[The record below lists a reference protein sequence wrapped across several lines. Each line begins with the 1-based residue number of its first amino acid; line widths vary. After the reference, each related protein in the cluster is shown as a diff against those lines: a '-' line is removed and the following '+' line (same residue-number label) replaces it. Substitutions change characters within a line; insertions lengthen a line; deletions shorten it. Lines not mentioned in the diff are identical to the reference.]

1 MPRLPKISQKATLP
15 AAPAAPDVPVLSP
28 DGTPGTIPQLDVER
42 ALESGYRYDTPQ
54 ARAEM
59 ERERDK
65 QRIFGEG
72 IGNEI
77 AAAGFG
83 AARTLSFGLSDW
95 ALAQTGLQEFAP
107 EAMRELKE
115 RNPKASTAG
124 EIGAFLVPL
133 AGQALGAGSV
143 AGQALGAGSVAGQAL
158 RLSGAGISGVGKVAS
173 SIGNAATKVTGNAFL
188 GSAAQVAAES
198 LAFNLAHN
206 VSENVLGEREL
217 TAQRLL
223 ANSGQALALGAGLGF
238 GIPLAAKGIKA
249 AAHKAKESIA
259 ALGTSLRERVFPHV
273 AQTAAKGYVGAY
285 RTITG
290 NEAAAQEVSAMLQG
304 AGTPEGKAVR
314 DEIVKAISPEA
325 DDVLFREFTQQ
336 LDDVHRA
343 TQQTVKRGFGEIR
356 PQEVTKLLRDVDMR
370 PALEDA
376 GRLINKVDDVV
387 KRMSDEPLLFD
398 QGYRRELELVRD
410 QLEQRV
416 GSRAGGGKVGF
427 KSTEELWSAI
437 DDIKSIK
444 LSDLSRFEK
453 KTLTRAQE
461 NAAREIKSLYGAF
474 REHLEDAS
482 LYGEAGAR
490 QAAFNEAFSM
500 WKRSV
505 GDKAENNFR
514 RFFLTNGDIDATKV
528 KAFLRKIGSG
538 RDVDAVEALEEFRA
552 AAQGIVEQVE
562 KSAAGIGVADI
573 NREGFESILK
583 KMTDTQTKAAA
594 DLAFTNKIRSHDMF
608 GTAFMRFQETIGQA
622 LASRGV
628 FAATINLA
636 NKAASPFGVVKALS
650 TAEGLALDTSKRVVE
665 TVGRMTKRMGGAA
678 AKGARAARPYV
689 EPASVEILM
698 RNVFGDDDMPKPRN
712 RREGFRAVRRR
723 LAEMQADPAGTAEK
737 LAEGVQ
743 HLAPHAPELA
753 SSIVNTQMRA
763 AAFLAEKAPQDPNV
777 GKTLNPFLNAWEPSD
792 LERATFERYAA
803 AVADPLGAL
812 DELEAGSVSPEAVE
826 ALRAVYP
833 ALYEDLRTQLAT
845 SVSELQVQVPYRD
858 RVQLSILF
866 GVELDPSMNAAFVN
880 AVQNSYSQP
889 QEPAPRQSAYRPST
903 ASSKLGA
910 LEETQAQRIASR

>member
-1 MPRLPKISQKATLP
+1 MPSLPKISQKAKLQPQPT
-15 AAPAAPDVPVLSP
+15 APDVPVLSP
-28 DGTPGTIPQLDVER
+28 DGTPGTVPHLDLEQ
-42 ALESGYRYDTPQ
+42 ALDSGYQYDTPA
-54 ARAEM
+54 ARAAIEH
-59 ERERDK
+59 ERDK
-65 QRIFGEG
+65 QRMFGEG

-95 ALAQTGLQEFAP
+95 ALAQTGLPEFAP
-107 EAMRELKE
+107 ETLREIRE
-115 RNPKASTAG
+115 RNPKASATG

-133 AGQALGAGSV
+133 AGQALGAGSL
-143 AGQALGAGSVAGQAL
+143 AGNAL
-158 RLSGAGISGVGKVAS
+158 RMSGAGLSGVGKVAN
-173 SIGNAATKVTGNAFL
+173 SIGNAATKLTGNAFL

-238 GIPLAAKGIKA
+238 GVPLAAKGVKIAAGKA
-249 AAHKAKESIA
+249 REAIA

-285 RTITG
+285 RAITG

-304 AGTPEGKAVR
+304 AGTPAGKAVR

-336 LDDVHRA
+336 LDDVHRS
-343 TQQTVKRGFGEIR
+343 TQQAVKRGFGEIR
-356 PQEVTKLLRDVDMR
+356 PQEVTKLLRDVEMR
-370 PALEDA
+370 PALEDV
-376 GRLINKVDDVV
+376 GRLINKVDDAV

-416 GSRAGGGKVGF
+416 GSQAGGGKVGF
-427 KSTEELWSAI
+427 SSAEELWSTI

-444 LSDLSRFEK
+444 LGDLAKFKKPGLSR
-453 KTLTRAQE
+453 AQQ
-461 NAAREIKSLYGAF
+461 NAAREIQDVYRVF
-474 REHLEDAS
+474 RDHLENAS

-490 QAAFNEAFSM
+490 QAAFNEAFTT
-500 WKRSV
+500 WKGV
-505 GDKAENNFR
+505 LDKNENNFR
-514 RFFLTNGDIDATKV
+514 RFFLTNGEVDATKV

-538 RDVDAVEALEEFRA
+538 RDVDAVEALEEFSSA
-552 AAQGIVEQVE
+552 AHGIVEQVE
-562 KSAAGIGVADI
+562 KSALGIGVKDVDRA
-573 NREGFESILK
+573 GFESILK
-583 KMTDTQTKAAA
+583 KMTDTQTKAAQ

-628 FAATINLA
+628 MAATMNLA

-650 TAEGLALDTSKRVVE
+650 AAEGIALDTSKRVAE
-665 TVGRMTKRMGGAA
+665 SVGRMTKRMGSAA

-689 EPASVEILM
+689 EPASVEILL
-698 RNVFGDDDMPKPRN
+698 RNVFGDDDAPKPKN

-723 LAEMQADPAGTAEK
+723 LAEMQTDPAATAEK

-753 SSIVNTQMRA
+753 RTVVETQMRA
-763 AAFLAEKAPQDPNV
+763 ASFLAEKAPQDPIA

-792 LERATFERYAA
+792 LERAKFERYAA
-803 AVADPLGAL
+803 AVADPLGVI

-833 ALYEDLRTQLAT
+833 ALYEDIRTQLAT
-845 SVSELQVQVPYRD
+845 SVTELQAQVPYRD
-858 RVQLSILF
+858 RVQLSILL
-866 GVELDPSMNAAFVN
+866 GVELDPSLQTAFVN
-880 AVQNSYSQP
+880 AVQNSYSQA
-889 QEPAPRQSAYRPST
+889 EPAPRQTAYRPST

-910 LEETQAQRIASR
+910 LEETQAQRIANR